1 MADSTSYGTRAHLG
15 QGWNFPVRPEHGRL
29 PWASAEDDIDQAIGI
44 ILETARGER
53 IMLPGFGAGLDQH
66 VFAPNSPATHRMVEN
81 LVRRALIDWEPRITV
96 ENVTAAQSTDDP
108 AVLLIEIDYRVRR
121 SNAFYNRVYPFYLN
135 GRT

>member
-1 MADSTSYGTRAHLG
+1 MADSVSYGTRAHLG
-15 QGWNFPVRPEHGRL
+15 QGWSFPVRPEQGRL
-29 PWASAEDDIDQAIGI
+29 LWAAAEDDIDQAIGI

-53 IMLPGFGAGLDQH
+53 IMLPEFGAGLDEH
-66 VFAPNSPATHRMVEN
+66 LFAPNGPATHRMVEN

>member
-1 MADSTSYGTRAHLG
+1 
-15 QGWNFPVRPEHGRL
+15 
-29 PWASAEDDIDQAIGI
+29 
-44 ILETARGER
+44 
-53 IMLPGFGAGLDQH
+53 MLPEFGAGLDEH
-66 VFAPNSPATHRMVEN
+66 LFAPNGPATHRMVEN